1 MSSPTAYNFNILSFC
16 IAFLEKC
23 RKKENAFPVMEE
35 ALSAIVSN
43 LRLPEKTEKEKH
55 FPDFYGLSEEIL
67 V

>member
-1 MSSPTAYNFNILSFC
+1 MSSRTAHNFNILAFC
-16 IAFLEKC
+16 IAFLEKY
-23 RKKENAFPVMEE
+23 RKKENAFPVMEA

-43 LRLPEKTEKEKH
+43 LRLPEKTEKERH